1 MASEPQFRRWAPDPA
16 PTGDGRP
23 GRAAGRRPPWSCSA
37 TPPTETSWDGGVLPQ
52 GTALVIVGSFFH
64 RDERALPSADR
75 FEPEIWLDGRALGD
89 GRSSPSAAA
98 PDPQPHHLRLAVS
111 R

>member
-1 MASEPQFRRWAPDPA
+1 VLRD
-16 PTGDGRP
+16 T
-23 GRAAGRRPPWSCSA
+23 
-37 TPPTETSWDGGVLPQ
+37 TTETSWDGGVLPQ

-64 RDERALPSADR
+64 RDERALPYADR